1 MNFMIHKRKTRLKQT
16 HLIIVLISIFALPV
30 LAQNLTDSNVNG
42 LPTGEEVAAHINSRD
57 EGKAVSRKLKIE
69 MRDRRGK
76 IRQRE
81 TMSYRKYFAA
91 EKRTVIFYLAPK
103 NIKDTAFLTYD
114 YNDPDLADDQW
125 LYLPALRKVRRISAS
140 DRGDYFLGTDMTYED
155 IKLETRVSTTDF
167 NFKTIGTCNSKGKPG
182 LQIEGIP
189 KTQEI
194 ARELGYSKTQSC
206 VDSEIWMVRT
216 SQFWDIKGNLL
227 KTVTINDIEKIQGIW
242 TQKNIEVENHKTG
255 HSTGLTFSE
264 VDYRSSVADGIF
276 TTNAIKRGL

>member
-1 MNFMIHKRKTRLKQT
+1 LK
-16 HLIIVLISIFALPV
+16 LPLRVIALLSIFTTPV
-30 LAQNLTDSNVNG
+30 FAQSTVNSSEAA

-57 EGKAVSRKLKIE
+57 EGEAVSRKLSIE

-76 IRQRE
+76 TRQRE
-81 TMSYRKYFAA
+81 TMSYRKYFDG
-91 EKRTVIFYLAPK
+91 EKRTVIFYLSPK

-114 YNDPDLADDQW
+114 YNDPKVEDNQW

-155 IKLETRVSTTDF
+155 IKLETRVSTADF
-167 NFKTIGTCNSKGKPG
+167 NFQTLGTCDADGKPG
-182 LQIEGIP
+182 LQIEGTP
-189 KTQEI
+189 KTKEI
-194 ARELGYSKTQSC
+194 ARELGYSKTQFC
-206 VDSEIWMVRT
+206 VDNEIWMIRT

-227 KTVTINDIEKIQGIW
+227 KTITISNIAQIQGIW
-242 TQKNIEVENHKTG
+242 TQQNIDVENHKTG

-264 VDYRSSVADGIF
+264 VDYQSPVPDDIF

>member
-1 MNFMIHKRKTRLKQT
+1 MIRLKAT
-16 HLIIVLISIFALPV
+16 LLFIVLICICTTPAFAQSPISSSEAV
-30 LAQNLTDSNVNG
+30 

-57 EGKAVSRKLKIE
+57 EGKAVSRKLSIE

-81 TMSYRKYFAA
+81 TMSYRKYFAG

-114 YNDPDLADDQW
+114 YNDPELEDNQW

-155 IKLETRVSTTDF
+155 IKLETRVSTADF
-167 NFKTIGTCNSKGKPG
+167 NFQTIGTCNVNGKPG

-206 VDSEIWMVRT
+206 VDNEVWMVRT

-227 KTVTINDIEKIQGIW
+227 KTVTISNIEQIQGIW
-242 TQKNIEVENHKTG
+242 TQQNIDVENHKTE

-264 VDYRSSVADGIF
+264 VDYQSSVPDDIF

>member
-1 MNFMIHKRKTRLKQT
+1 MKASLLF
-16 HLIIVLISIFALPV
+16 IVLISICTTPV
-30 LAQNLTDSNVNG
+30 FAQNPISSSETL
-42 LPTGEEVAAHINSRD
+42 LPRGKEVAAHINSRD
-57 EGKAVSRKLKIE
+57 EGKAVSRKLSIE
-69 MRDRRGK
+69 MRDKRGK
-76 IRQRE
+76 VRNRE

-114 YNDPDLADDQW
+114 YNDPELEDNQW

-155 IKLETRVSTTDF
+155 IKLETRVSTADF
-167 NFKTIGTCNSKGKPG
+167 NFQTIGTCDANGKPG
-182 LQIEGIP
+182 LQIEGTP
-189 KTQEI
+189 KTKEI

-206 VDSEIWMVRT
+206 VDNEIWMIRT

-227 KTVTINDIEKIQGIW
+227 KTVTISNIEQIQGIW
-242 TQKNIEVENHKTG
+242 TQQNIDVENHKTG
-255 HSTGLTFSE
+255 HSTGLAFSE
-264 VDYRSSVADGIF
+264 VDYQSPVPDDIF